1 LVSEETPH
9 IPFEKWQGLGNHFI
23 VLQKMPA
30 NRSVAELCD
39 PRLGVGADGVL
50 LIELS
55 PPRMTVF
62 NADGSRAAMCG
73 NGLRCAARYLAQ
85 RGADLSS
92 GIATDSGQLA
102 IGTVGGLVTV
112 AVGLPKNL
120 GMGSFQG
127 YDYVHI
133 DIGNPH
139 AVFLDPAGSFDL
151 EGIGEAMQ
159 SHPDFSDGVN
169 VHEVRT
175 GASVIIVVPFE
186 RGVGLTQAC
195 GTGAAASAFAVQ
207 ATQASAW
214 PLTIELPGGLL
225 TFEPSDDGLLWMS
238 GPAERV
244 FTGLL

>member
-1 LVSEETPH
+1 MSEETPH

-55 PPRMTVF
+55 QPRMTVF

-102 IGTVGGLVTV
+102 IGTVGDLVTV

-120 GMGSFQG
+120 GMGSFEG

-159 SHPDFSDGVN
+159 DHADFPGGVN
-169 VHEVRT
+169 VHAVRSGT
-175 GASVIIVVPFE
+175 SVLIVIPFE

-195 GTGAAASAFAVQ
+195 GTGAAASAFAYQ
-207 ATQASAW
+207 SASKSAW
-214 PLTIELPGGLL
+214 PIQTELPGGYLSF
-225 TFEPSDDGLLWMS
+225 TQDAQGMLWMS

-244 FTGLL
+244 FTGFL